1 MKVLFKNRNKNNNL
15 KIELIPKKYSSIND
29 NLDYFGTCLIS
40 NLTNDCP
47 QCLENDNSL
56 QYLWLDDDSTFDIYI
71 NNMSKPLHVNI
82 TAQEFY
88 DLYKND
94 STKLTLSLPKTLPLE
109 IIQGTFSGRED
120 KHEQ

>member
-1 MKVLFKNRNKNNNL
+1 MKVLFKNKNKNDNL

-29 NLDYFGTCLIS
+29 NLDYFGTCLVPNIS
-40 NLTNDCP
+40 NDCP
-47 QCLENDNSL
+47 QCLDNQNSL
-56 QYLWLDDDSTFDIYI
+56 EYIWLDDDSTFDVYI

-94 STKLTLSLPKTLPLE
+94 STKLTLSLPKTLSLE
-109 IIQGTFSGRED
+109 IIQDIFSGREV